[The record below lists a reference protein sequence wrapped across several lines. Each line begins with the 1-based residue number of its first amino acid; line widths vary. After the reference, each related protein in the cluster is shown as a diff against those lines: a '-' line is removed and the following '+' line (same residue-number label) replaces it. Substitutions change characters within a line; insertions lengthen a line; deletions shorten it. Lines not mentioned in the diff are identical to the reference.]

1 MLNISNISIEKNIRK
16 SEFMSFQKVKNKH
29 SYRRLFKII
38 MGVFLFLILCLFLPW
53 TQYVRSTGVVNS
65 LKPEQRP
72 QTIVANISG
81 RLDKWYVSEGQLV
94 HKGDTIIAL
103 SEIKSEYLDP
113 DQLQRVQEQIDA
125 KKESIVSYEEKLN
138 ALKEQKNALQSS
150 LALKLQQA
158 KNKVQQANLSVKS
171 DSISTA
177 AAKVYLDNIT
187 DLLERNEQLF
197 YNDEGPLISKTKWQS
212 IVSKEQDA
220 RAKYIGKQN
229 KYETSI
235 NKFINSQIELMSI
248 NANYSEKLAK
258 ILSTRS
264 SAASM
269 LADAKSSLSKL
280 KNKQGNY
287 TVRNEY
293 RMIKAPQ
300 DGYITKALKSGIGI
314 VIKEGEG
321 IVTIM
326 PKDHDLAVEMYV
338 SPIDLPL
345 MGIDHEVNLIFDGW
359 PVIAVPGWPEAASYG
374 TFRGKIVAIDN
385 MISSKGKYRILVSPS
400 DESKPWPV
408 VLRLGSG
415 VKAYALLNDVPLYRE
430 LWRKMNGFPA
440 DFYDEHKHDH
450 IVKHRIEKTKSKK

>member
-1 MLNISNISIEKNIRK
+1 MLNISNSSVEKYIQK
-16 SEFMSFQKVKNKH
+16 SEFTSFQKVKNKH

-38 MGVFLFLILCLFLPW
+38 MGVFIFLILCMFLPW
-53 TQYVRSTGVVNS
+53 TQYVRSSGNVNS

-72 QTIVANISG
+72 QTIVSNISG
-81 RLDKWYVSEGQLV
+81 RLDKWHVSEGQLV
-94 HKGDTIIAL
+94 HKGDTIISI

-113 DQLQRVQEQIDA
+113 EQLERIQEQVDA
-125 KKESIVSYEEKLN
+125 KKDAISSYEEKLN
-138 ALKEQKNALQSS
+138 ALKEQKTALQSS
-150 LALKLQQA
+150 LNLKLKQG
-158 KNKVQQANLSVKS
+158 KNKVSQASLSVTS
-171 DSISTA
+171 DSISAA

-187 DLLERNEQLF
+187 DLLKRNKKLY
-197 YNDEGPLISKTKWQS
+197 YNEDGPLISTTKWQS
-212 IVSKEQDA
+212 IVSKEQEA
-220 RAKYIGKQN
+220 RAKFISKQN

-235 NKFINSQIELMSI
+235 NKFINAQIELMSI
-248 NANYSEKLAK
+248 NANYAEKLAK
-258 ILSTRS
+258 IQSTRS

-269 LADAKSSLSKL
+269 LADAKSTLSKL

-287 TVRNEY
+287 SMRKEY
-293 RMIKAPQ
+293 RVIKAPQ
-300 DGYITKALKSGIGI
+300 DGYITKALKSGVGI

-321 IVTIM
+321 IVSIM

-359 PVIAVPGWPEAASYG
+359 PVIAVPGWPDAASYG

-385 MISSKGKYRILVSPS
+385 MISPKGKYRILVSPI
-400 DESKPWPV
+400 EGEKPWPV
-408 VLRLGSG
+408 ALRLGSG
-415 VKAYALLNDVPLYRE
+415 VKTYALLNEVPLYRE

-450 IVKHRIEKTKSKK
+450 IVKHRMEKKKDKK